1 MKTTRAARM
10 APKATFGNSLK
21 MENEIME
28 VAVVDVV
35 ETMTVTLAEAATEEG
50 IGEVSVATEAVVT
63 VETETREVV
72 VSAVASEVVVEM
84 AEKSRATPVWF
95 TPNSEERI
103 LSAVEQEEP
112 CDLYYLN
119 IFNLNYDLTEE
130 EITEFYASHKVEVT
144 KVHKPN
150 RDAADLEF
158 KTKQELIKAIEIGD
172 YSLKGRT
179 VYTRSSF
186 FNGRGQTGGPPRG
199 RGYGGYSRGRGD
211 RGDYR
216 GGRSERFGSDSH
228 NDRDRSQDE
237 PFQKVGGG
245 DFQDRGGYNQRSRGG
260 GSYGRGFGGDR
271 FRRDDGPREWENRD
285 GGRGAGGFRPRGGR
299 LDFTKEEEMAQLL
312 KME

>member
-1 MKTTRAARM
+1 MKTPTAARA
-10 APKATFGNSLK
+10 APKATCGSSLK

-35 ETMTVTLAEAATEEG
+35 ETVTVTLAGAATEG
-50 IGEVSVATEAVVT
+50 IGEVSVATEAVT

-72 VSAVASEVVVEM
+72 VSAVASEVVVEIT
-84 AEKSRATPVWF
+84 EKSQATPVWF

-103 LSAVEQEEP
+103 LAAVEQEEP

-130 EITEFYASHKVEVT
+130 EIIEFYASNKVEVN

-158 KTKQELIKAIEIGD
+158 KSKQELIKAIDIGD
-172 YSLKGRT
+172 YTLKGRT

-186 FNGRGQTGGPPRG
+186 FNGRGQAGGPPRG
-199 RGYGGYSRGRGD
+199 RGYGGYRGGRGD

-237 PFQKVGGG
+237 PFQRVGGG
-245 DFQDRGGYNQRSRGG
+245 DYQERGGYSQRSRGG
-260 GSYGRGFGGDR
+260 GGYGRGFGGDR
-271 FRRDDGPREWENRD
+271 FRREDGPRDWENRD
-285 GGRGAGGFRPRGGR
+285 GGRGTGGFRTRGGTPHP
-299 LDFTKEEEMAQLL
+299 LTKAEEMAQLRR
-312 KME
+312 ME